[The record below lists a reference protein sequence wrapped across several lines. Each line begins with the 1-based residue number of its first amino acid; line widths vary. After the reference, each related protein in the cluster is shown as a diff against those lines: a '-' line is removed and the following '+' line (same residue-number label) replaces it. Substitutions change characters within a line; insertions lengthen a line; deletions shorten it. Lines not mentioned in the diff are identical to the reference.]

1 MRKITNCSQ
10 IAENKKSQIA
20 NSEEIENCA
29 QFAIC
34 EKFCTEIIKCAAI
47 ANFRNRNRNLS
58 KICENRKRI
67 YIPAH
72 RTQHDNDEEE
82 EIKRVE
88 EDYTRQSA
96 RPEFGLEEAL
106 EELSRHE
113 DPQEEQSLQVAFLQ
127 SCFVFFSF

>member
-1 MRKITNCSQ
+1 LRKS
-10 IAENKKSQIA
+10 KKK
-20 NSEEIENCA
+20 N
-29 QFAIC
+29 
-34 EKFCTEIIKCAAI
+34 
-47 ANFRNRNRNLS
+47 
-58 KICENRKRI
+58 

-113 DPQEEQSLQVAFLQ
+113 DPQEEQLQVLFTVIFCI
-127 SCFVFFSF
+127 SVFSSDLIFFGIFANCAKLAIPRKSLKIKKRANFK